1 MPQDNNTTRM
11 TVRGAA
17 LLAMASQMSA
27 FTIQFTASVI
37 LARYF
42 IDPEELGLFTIAFS
56 FIALLAVL
64 QEFGITRFIT
74 GEKDLDDARIRTA
87 FTVSLMVSWGVAIG
101 CVALA
106 WPVSAF
112 YELPELLPLM
122 LVIAASYFFVPLAIV
137 PMALAHRKLD
147 FISNSMTENGVVLA
161 NAVVALWLAWKG
173 YGALALAWGAFA
185 QQVARMVISQ
195 WRVGFILPFPPRLEG
210 ALPILHFGGFATIL
224 SALYQAGIRLPELLI
239 GRLLDTAA
247 LGLFARAFGLAAQLR
262 LLVSGALGTVF
273 YPAFRQ
279 LRDEGEALGP
289 HYERVTASYCAIT
302 WPAMAGL
309 AACATPIISMLY
321 GERWMGAAVP
331 LQWIAI
337 SQILFIALPLHTD
350 LPILLHNKRG
360 LLWRSGWDTLASV
373 LLLIVGAWFSLE
385 AAAASRVA
393 HGLVFVAIFAPFLA
407 RTIGFDWSVMIRIW
421 LLSAL
426 ATGAAV
432 LPVWLSYIYW
442 APAAEASF
450 IQLLAGALAGVALWI
465 ICLRQTRHRAYIEI
479 HGYACSALDR
489 LGWSRLMPAPL

>member
-1 MPQDNNTTRM
+1 MSANSSTNSM
-11 TVRGAA
+11 SVRAAA

-27 FTIQFTASVI
+27 FTIQFVASVI

-56 FIALLAVL
+56 FISLLAVL

-74 GEKDLDDARIRTA
+74 GEKELDDGRIRTA
-87 FTVSLMVSWGVAIG
+87 FTVSLTISWAVAIG
-101 CVALA
+101 CVAFA

-112 YELPELLPLM
+112 YDMPELLPLM

-147 FISNSMTENGVVLA
+147 FVSNTMTENGVVLA
-161 NAVVALWLAWKG
+161 NASVALWLAWKG
-173 YGALALAWGAFA
+173 YGAMALAWGAFA
-185 QQVARMVISQ
+185 QQIARMIIAQ
-195 WRVGFILPFPPRLEG
+195 WRVGFILPFPPRLDG
-210 ALPILHFGGFATIL
+210 ALPILRFGGFATIL
-224 SALYQAGIRLPELLI
+224 SALYQASARLPELLI

-331 LQWIAI
+331 LEWIAI

-350 LPILLHNKRG
+350 LPILLHRKRA
-360 LLWRSGWDTLASV
+360 LLWRSGWDTFASV
-373 LLLIVGAWFSLE
+373 ALLVVGAWFSLE

-393 HGLVFVAIFAPFLA
+393 HGLVWLAIFAPFLA
-407 RTIGFDWSVMIRIW
+407 QTIQFNWNAMIRIW
-421 LLSAL
+421 LQSAL
-426 ATGAAV
+426 ATGLAV

-442 APAAEASF
+442 APAEQAS
-450 IQLLAGALAGVALWI
+450 IGQLLVAVLAGMVLWL
-465 ICLRQTRHRAYIEI
+465 ICLRQTHHRAYSEI
-479 HGYACSALDR
+479 HGYACSAFDR
-489 LGWSRLMPAPL
+489 FGWSHWMPAPL